1 MPNESPNS
9 PLLAAIM
16 LLIGL
21 LAPSERARL
30 RVWVLSRYDAG
41 GYALGAYR
49 DPDHH
54 SGTSLSGPP

>member
-54 SGTSLSGPP
+54 